1 MNAGG
6 VEGFTI
12 DAAQAVIKAG
22 GRVLV
27 ASSGGAMVPLL
38 KAIGA
43 RHVFVPFKRTW
54 RRYFPPA
61 ILWSLYKIFSK
72 QKIDVVYAG
81 SRLPAWYG
89 FLLAR
94 WFGVPFVTGFHGVYS
109 GYHSFL
115 KKIYNAVMTHGDIIH
130 AVSGFVQKHIKE
142 IYRPKN
148 PIVVIYGGVD
158 EKKNSPAA
166 IAPAMLADAKQ
177 QLQNIFPHYQNPRVI
192 FMPGRVSYL
201 KGQWF
206 LVKTFIELWRNKAM
220 RAQCDNV
227 VVLLQSVGRPW
238 VIKKLQR
245 LVHQHGLSTSV
256 GFLPYQDDMLPFYEL
271 STMVVNASRRPESFG
286 RTTVEAMACKKI
298 VIAPNH
304 GAALEQIQ
312 HDTNGFLF
320 VADSSTSL
328 AGVIINALRLT
339 REQKII
345 MGEHARQT
353 VIEKFSLID
362 KQEQLAQLFAL
373 AIKNKKGKYQR
384 AS

>member
-61 ILWSLYKIFSK
+61 ILWSLYKILK
-72 QKIDVVYAG
+72 TQKVDVIYAG

-109 GYHSFL
+109 GYNSFL
-115 KKIYNAVMTHGDIIH
+115 KKIYNRVMTRGDIIH
-130 AVSGFVQKHIKE
+130 AVSWFVQKHIKK

-148 PIVVIYGGVD
+148 PILVIYGGVD

-166 IAPAMLADAKQ
+166 IPPATLANAKQ
-177 QLQNIFPHYQNPRVI
+177 QVQNIFPNYKNPRVI

-206 LVKTFIELWRNKAM
+206 LVKTFIELFGNQATRE
-220 RAQCDNV
+220 QCDNV
-227 VVLLQSVGRPW
+227 VLLLQSVGRPW

-245 LVHQHGLSTSV
+245 LVHQHGLSQAV
-256 GFLPYQDDMLPFYEL
+256 GFLPYQDYLLPFYE
-271 STMVVNASRRPESFG
+271 SSAMVVNASRRPESFG

-312 HDTNGFLF
+312 HEVNGFLF
-320 VADSSTSL
+320 AADSHASL
-328 AGVIINALRLT
+328 AGVIMRALRMT
-339 REQKII
+339 REQELI

-353 VIEKFSLID
+353 VVEKFSLTD

-373 AIKNKKGKYQR
+373 AIKNKKRKYQR